1 MLDEQKI
8 LDAIKTALAD
18 GGIETVKETCNE
30 QEGCTECRFR
40 QNGNHKLCIFN
51 ICPMDW
57 EVEDVQD

>member
-30 QEGCTECRFR
+30 QTRGCEECRFR
-40 QNGNHKLCIFN
+40 QNKKDTLCIFN
-51 ICPMDW
+51 LCPLDW
-57 EVEDVQD
+57 GDMNG